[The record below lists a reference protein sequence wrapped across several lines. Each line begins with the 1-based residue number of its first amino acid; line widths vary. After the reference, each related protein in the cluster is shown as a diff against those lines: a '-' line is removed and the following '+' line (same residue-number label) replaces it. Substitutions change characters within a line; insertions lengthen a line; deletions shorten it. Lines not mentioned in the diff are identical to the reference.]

1 MRKIVIL
8 IKEDKK
14 NKNMS
19 VNMKGYSNEETN
31 LREDATENAIIEVVN
46 TFLKDSMSHDII
58 STEYIKL
65 KLEKELKKLEKRKNK

>member
-14 NKNMS
+14 NKKMS

-31 LREDATENAIIEVVN
+31 LREDATENVIIEVV
-46 TFLKDSMSHDII
+46 DSFMKNSRSNDII

-65 KLEKELKKLEKRKNK
+65 KLEKELKKLKKRKNK